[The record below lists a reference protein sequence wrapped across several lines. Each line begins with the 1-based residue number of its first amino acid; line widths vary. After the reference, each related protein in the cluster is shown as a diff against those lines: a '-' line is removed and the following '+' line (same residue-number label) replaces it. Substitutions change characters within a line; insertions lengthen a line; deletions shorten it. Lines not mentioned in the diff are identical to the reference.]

1 MQVGSIVIPNLGIPQ
16 WVLSGLIL
24 LIILGFPVAIVLAW
38 AFELTPDGIKATQNE
53 HSEKGMEPGSNDL
66 PPKANLKPILLAAAV
81 PSILFGALALFF
93 FFRSTSSDNP
103 GVATEKSIAVLPLEN
118 LSPDADNAFFADGVQ
133 EDILTHLFKINDLV
147 VISRSSTLRYRSR
160 DRNLKV
166 IGEELGVRYVVEGSV
181 RRAGE
186 ILIAFVG
193 FR

>member
-1 MQVGSIVIPNLGIPQ
+1 M
-16 WVLSGLIL
+16 SGLIL

-193 FR
+193 FL